1 MRRAIE
7 LASARRE
14 TLGRN
19 PATPSTGTH
28 PIRAETLQER
38 QFMRIA
44 LLSLIAAFLPITACA
59 ADAPTPKTSHPMKI
73 GIVGTGEIGSALA
86 RHWGA
91 AGHQLLISSRHPEE
105 LWALAREI
113 GPNVKVGTPREAAAF
128 GEVVMLAV
136 PYGATP
142 QVGRDLAAELK
153 GKIVLDAGNPYP
165 SRDGDMAVR
174 DRKRGTGVASAEYLP
189 GTRLVR
195 AFNAINSGPLGRDA
209 FHKPERLGIPLA
221 GNDPEAMKVA
231 AQLVSDAGFD
241 PVPVGDL
248 SRAREFDYGT
258 PVYVRGMT
266 AAELK
271 KALGIP

>member
-1 MRRAIE
+1 MKFHRTL
-7 LASARRE
+7 LASFAV
-14 TLGRN
+14 
-19 PATPSTGTH
+19 
-28 PIRAETLQER
+28 
-38 QFMRIA
+38 A
-44 LLSLIAAFLPITACA
+44 LLGLAAR
-59 ADAPTPKTSHPMKI
+59 ADTPVPKTAHPLKI
-73 GIVGTGEIGSALA
+73 GIIGAGEIGSALA

-91 AGHQLLISSRHPEE
+91 AGHQLMISSRHPEE
-105 LWALAREI
+105 LQTLAKEI

-128 GEVVMLAV
+128 GDVIQLAV

-142 QVGRDLAAELK
+142 QVGRDYAAELK

-165 SRDGDMAVR
+165 SRDGEMAVR
-174 DRKRGTGVASAEYLP
+174 DRQRGTGVASAEYLP

-195 AFNAINSGPLGRDA
+195 AFNAINSGPLLREGFR
-209 FHKPERLGIPLA
+209 KPERIGIPLA
-221 GNDPEAMKVA
+221 ASDPEAMKVA

-266 AAELK
+266 ATELK
-271 KALGIP
+271 KALKLP